1 MFRNI
6 LAPLDGSPV
15 AELILP
21 YVEQLAGAS
30 GLRFTLLRVAL
41 PEDYDPDEESYIRFN
56 GGTRISAAEYLK
68 GSDSLIIQAI
78 GSDATVFDL
87 RGGDKA
93 HMAHAMIMEHLL
105 A

>member
-41 PEDYDPDEESYIRFN
+41 PKDYDPDEESYIRFN
-56 GGTRISAAEYLK
+56 GGTPDQVVEQL
-68 GSDSLIIQAI
+68 
-78 GSDATVFDL
+78 
-87 RGGDKA
+87 
-93 HMAHAMIMEHLL
+93 
-105 A
+105 